1 MDDRTHTNTN
11 ARVRAIVDDAIAE
24 LVMVGLESRS
34 AAANLMAIQAII
46 RIEDED
52 EIESLIKFVADTYR
66 GVHTAGE
73 VYDVGDMVTC
83 GGSLWH
89 CNEITDGKPG
99 EATAAWTLA
108 VKRGRDGKDIT
119 RAAA

>member
-52 EIESLIKFVADTYR
+52 EIESLIKFVADTY
-66 GVHTAGE
+66 GLNDENDDA
-73 VYDVGDMVTC
+73 DD
-83 GGSLWH
+83 
-89 CNEITDGKPG
+89 
-99 EATAAWTLA
+99 
-108 VKRGRDGKDIT
+108 
-119 RAAA
+119 